1 MEGSSQSRERMLSG
15 IRAALGHSSEGP
27 APKDLDPFF
36 TKTPASSGSSLI
48 DHFSEELRRAGGQVA
63 YVQSR
68 NEVGKYIAELQKDDI
83 KASVAV
89 SDGRLIRDLGLR
101 ALLQSQGAEIV
112 TTLAEFAGEDR
123 DSKSQYQRVLLECVI
138 GVTAADYALADTGTL
153 VLISG
158 GEQHRLISLL
168 PPVHVCLL
176 SPHLIFPSL
185 TQLLS
190 HAKAGSY
197 SGATP
202 PQALTCITG
211 PSRTADIEQTITLG
225 VHGPQSLHV
234 LIYLPGD
241 DANLQESL

>member
-1 MEGSSQSRERMLSG
+1 MSMESSSQSRERMLSR
-15 IRAALGHSSEGP
+15 IRAALGHSSIGSAPDELEPFLTKAP
-27 APKDLDPFF
+27 A
-36 TKTPASSGSSLI
+36 GNGYSLV
-48 DHFSEELRRAGGQVA
+48 DRFGEELRRAGGQVA
-63 YVQSR
+63 HVKSR
-68 NEVGKYIAELQKDDI
+68 DEVGRYIADLQIDDI

-101 ALLQSQGAEIV
+101 DLLQSQGSEIV
-112 TTLAEFAGEDR
+112 TTLAEFRGDDR
-123 DSKSQYQRVLLECVI
+123 DSKSQYQRVLLECAI

-153 VLISG
+153 VLVSG

-197 SGATP
+197 SGGTP

-234 LIYLPGD
+234 LIYSP
-241 DANLQESL
+241 E